1 MNNRLLFTKHGLHL
15 KESGKELL
23 SNQLELHTFSILE
36 EVSVNPI
43 TLGWY
48 DKNPQVNASSIT
60 RPSPTLT
67 PINCQLPTEQA
78 PKRTK
83 KLPVTRKDD
92 FLWGI

>member
-1 MNNRLLFTKHGLHL
+1 
-15 KESGKELL
+15 
-23 SNQLELHTFSILE
+23 LE

-43 TLGWY
+43 PLGWC
-48 DKNPQVNASSIT
+48 DKNPQVNASTII

-92 FLWGI
+92 FMGNLTEESEFGRVINCN